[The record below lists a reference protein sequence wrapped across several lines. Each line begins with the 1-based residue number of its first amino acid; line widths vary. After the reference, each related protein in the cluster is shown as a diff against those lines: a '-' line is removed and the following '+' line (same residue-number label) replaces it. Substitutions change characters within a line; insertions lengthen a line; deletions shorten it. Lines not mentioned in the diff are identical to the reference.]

1 MFLLTQ
7 FGPALAALVVTWYS
21 NASIREWARKIVRWR
36 VAPRWYIIAIGLPLL
51 LVGTQSAIFGLAGGT
66 IFPSMISGSL
76 AGFIPSLAFLT
87 LDAGLG
93 DEPGWRG
100 FALPGLEAAYT
111 PIAATAVLGVLWAFW
126 HSPLVFIDHRFPH
139 GITSLTPLV
148 LLALLTL
155 VGIALMAF
163 FYNWVYNA
171 TQSILMCM
179 LLHGSFNTATR
190 NCPAP
195 LEVLQRGVYVKL
207 LVVQDIIL
215 LVAVAI
221 LVVATGGRLGYSAA
235 SRRPP
240 KV

>member
-1 MFLLTQ
+1 
-7 FGPALAALVVTWYS
+7 
-21 NASIREWARKIVRWR
+21 
-36 VAPRWYIIAIGLPLL
+36 
-51 LVGTQSAIFGLAGGT
+51 
-66 IFPSMISGSL
+66 MISDAL

-93 DEPGWRG
+93 EEPGWRG

-126 HSPLVFIDHRFPH
+126 HFPLVFIDHRFPH
-139 GITSLTPLV
+139 GFTSLAPLV

-163 FYNWVYNA
+163 FYTWVYNA
-171 TQSILMCM
+171 TQSVLLCM
-179 LLHGSFNTATR
+179 LLHGSFNTATG
-190 NCPAP
+190 NFPAP

-207 LVVQDIIL
+207 LLVQDITL

-221 LVVATGGRLGYSAA
+221 LVVATGGRFGYAAA
-235 SRRPP
+235 SRRTP
-240 KV
+240 KI